1 MTQTV
6 MKIDT
11 RYPTRKVKMTPVVSR
26 RSHIQVLTRHVPRLK
41 ARIQDPQYLATKQ
54 NVKIQDLQDRTTKS
68 LSHDPRSPGFQDR
81 TKI

>member
-11 RYPTRKVKMTPVVSR
+11 RHPTRKVKMTPVVSR

-54 NVKIQDLQDRTTKS
+54 NVKIQDLQDPVAKS
-68 LSHDPRSPGFQDR
+68 LSQDSRSPGSQYQ
-81 TKI
+81 TKV